1 MQQQI
6 DNLLIPVFGLVSVA
20 IGHLFDVQPA
30 VLWVAAIGSAAGVAF
45 SRETTV
51 FGGFFLILGGTL
63 ATGWGIPVLLE
74 FWPTIAQKSAAAG
87 LSFGLIAFR
96 NQIRD
101 RLPLIVSALFERL
114 GNIIRGNG
122 P

>member
-6 DNLLIPVFGLVSVA
+6 DNLLIPIFGLLSVA
-20 IGHLFDVQPA
+20 IGHLFDVPPHI
-30 VLWVAAIGSAAGVAF
+30 LWVAAIGSAAGVAF

-51 FGGFFLILGGTL
+51 FGGFVLILGGTL
-63 ATGWGIPVLLE
+63 ATGWSIPVVLE

-96 NQIRD
+96 RQIRESVPK
-101 RLPLIVSALFERL
+101 LVSAAFERL
-114 GNIIRGNG
+114 SNIIRGNG